1 MRMHKPSHV
10 HRKWN
15 VCTNFVRM
23 RRPVHLHRIW
33 NVCIT
38 FCAHAQARDRRG
50 AGEAG
55 RDPGGA
61 GWQAEPAGPQAL
73 VLGLKLFGLE
83 KINNYYS
90 IFEY

>member
-1 MRMHKPSHV
+1 
-10 HRKWN
+10 
-15 VCTNFVRM
+15 M

-61 GWQAEPAGPQAL
+61 GWQTEPAGPQAL